1 MQYNIDNLCYLV
13 HERKWLAHHS
23 GTKKI
28 EFCVILQVLRNV
40 SLKDIKSTQRQP
52 DLKVGTVCPL
62 SSKM

>member
-1 MQYNIDNLCYLV
+1 MKGND
-13 HERKWLAHHS
+13 WLI
-23 GTKKI
+23 TQEQKKI
-28 EFCVILQVLRNV
+28 EFCVFLQVLRNV